1 MLSSTRCSYFGV
13 QYYKY
18 TLALILSWV
27 RLWSKTY
34 IFNSFLKALMLF
46 FRNMVNRGKKNLY
59 TGAKHGT
66 VPLAAAACCSA
77 VARVLPCSTAV
88 QTAAPRRHH

>member
-1 MLSSTRCSYFGV
+1 MISSTRCSYFGA

-27 RLWSKTY
+27 RVWSKTY

-46 FRNMVNRGKKNLY
+46 FRNMVNRGKKKIYIQAQNTEPFRWPLPP
-59 TGAKHGT
+59 AV
-66 VPLAAAACCSA
+66 VP
-77 VARVLPCSTAV
+77 
-88 QTAAPRRHH
+88 